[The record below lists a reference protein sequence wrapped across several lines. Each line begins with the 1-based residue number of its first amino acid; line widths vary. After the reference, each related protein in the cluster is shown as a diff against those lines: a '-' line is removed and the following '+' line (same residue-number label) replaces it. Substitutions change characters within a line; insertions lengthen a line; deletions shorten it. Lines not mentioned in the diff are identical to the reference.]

1 MNDSGH
7 LCHMVVVPGHSFLE
21 TSLGFVLISEINDQ
35 GYQTMTAHSENTHNV
50 LCTCASSII
59 DNA

>member
-1 MNDSGH
+1 ME
-7 LCHMVVVPGHSFLE
+7 VVAGHSFLE
-21 TSLGFVLISEINDQ
+21 TSLSFVLISEINDQ
-35 GYQTMTAHSENTHNV
+35 GFQTMPAHSENTDNV